1 MTAPIKT
8 RLTSRTAIRLYPG
21 LLLLGLYV
29 FQMGLTSNSGPE
41 WYKLP
46 GDLLL
51 LLAPVYLNLMAWFPK
66 GLRPQRYWLF
76 GLGNS
81 LTVAV
86 VTLLPLWLV
95 GAFTVSAQPAILN
108 LTNAL
113 SLVLLST
120 GYQYAIDYF
129 KERRKQQQLAQKQ
142 METELQMLR
151 MQLNPHF
158 LFNTLNNLYG
168 LAITKSDHLPDLM
181 LKLS

>member
-1 MTAPIKT
+1 
-8 RLTSRTAIRLYPG
+8 
-21 LLLLGLYV
+21 V
-29 FQMGLTSNSGPE
+29 
-41 WYKLP
+41 
-46 GDLLL
+46 L

-66 GLRPQRYWLF
+66 GLRQQRYWLF

-86 VTLLPLWLV
+86 VTLLPLLLA

-129 KERRKQQQLAQKQ
+129 KERRKKQQLAQKQ